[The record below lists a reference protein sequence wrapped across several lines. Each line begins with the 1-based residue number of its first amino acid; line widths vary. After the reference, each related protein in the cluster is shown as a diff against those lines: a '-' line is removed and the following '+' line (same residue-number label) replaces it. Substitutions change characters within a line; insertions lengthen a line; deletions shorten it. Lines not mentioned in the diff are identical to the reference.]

1 MTSKTINTMHAPR
14 LLWLMLETRSV
25 FEYGSFLSLRL
36 LMRHFPKGDGHPVI
50 VYPGFLGA
58 EGSTKP
64 MRGLLEDLGY
74 EVYDWGMGRN
84 TTFNADRE
92 AAMHAMLKKV
102 YGKHGKKV
110 SLVGWSL
117 GGVFAREV
125 AKVYPDYV
133 RQVISL
139 GSPILGPNYAARAK
153 SLFEAINGKPSP
165 ETQERL
171 DRLHEVPNVPC
182 SSIFSKTDGVVHWQ
196 GSLQDTSAQSENIEV
211 PASHIGLGV
220 NPLVMYVLAERLAQS
235 EGAWKPFKLQGLRR
249 LAYKLAK

>member
-1 MTSKTINTMHAPR
+1 MTSTASQTLHAPP
-14 LLWLMLETRSV
+14 LLLLMLETRSV
-25 FEYGSFLSLRL
+25 FEFSSFLSLRM

-64 MRGLLEDLGY
+64 MRGLLKDLGY
-74 EVYDWGMGRN
+74 KVYDWGMGRN
-84 TTFNADRE
+84 VSFNAERE
-92 AAMHAMLKKV
+92 AEMHDRLRKI
-102 YGKHGKKV
+102 YDKHGKKV

-117 GGVFAREV
+117 GGVFAREI
-125 AKVYPDYV
+125 AKAHPEYV

-139 GSPILGPNYAARAK
+139 GSPISGPRYAARAK
-153 SLFEAINGKPSP
+153 PLFEALNGKPTA
-165 ETQERL
+165 ETQERIKHL
-171 DRLHEVPNVPC
+171 SEAPPVPC

-196 GSLQDTSAQSENIEV
+196 GSIQNTSEQSENIEV

-220 NPLVMYVLAERLAQS
+220 NPLVMYVLAERLAQR
-235 EGAWKPFKLQGLRR
+235 EGAWKPFMTKGFRR